1 MSQTR
6 REALEEE
13 LQEQRGLVGGWKNYE
28 KRTRWRLEMSLRAR
42 GFVFVVTLVATAK
55 EGLKK
60 F

>member
-1 MSQTR
+1 M
-6 REALEEE
+6 EEE

-28 KRTRWRLEMSLRAR
+28 KRTRWRLEMSLRAG